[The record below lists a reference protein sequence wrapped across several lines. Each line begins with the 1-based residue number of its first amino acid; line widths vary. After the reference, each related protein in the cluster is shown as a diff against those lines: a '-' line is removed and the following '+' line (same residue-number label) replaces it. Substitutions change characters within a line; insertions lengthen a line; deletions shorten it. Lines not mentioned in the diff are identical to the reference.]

1 MHEEILAGAESDEAA
16 IDAVDRSPSAP
27 KNADAF
33 PRTAIVRVAFYCFS
47 RLPITLATK
56 PTCPFPPPVEMAK
69 TIPGFT
75 LLGSFSASSCS
86 KICVPLARRARFQRS
101 STLPVLQSAVSIG
114 FFLFQ
119 RARRAGETEEDK
131 RDAPRFAGIDPDRA
145 LIFANSFSLVAAG
158 RIFAH
163 ADLTRC
169 DLENFRDQ
177 LVRWFCF

>member
-1 MHEEILAGAESDEAA
+1 MKPRLMLSM
-16 IDAVDRSPSAP
+16 VRPVRRKTPMPSREP
-27 KNADAF
+27 PSF
-33 PRTAIVRVAFYCFS
+33 VLPSIVSS

-56 PTCPFPPPVEMAK
+56 PTWPFPPPVEMAK
-69 TIPGFT
+69 IIPGFT

-101 STLPVLQSAVSIG
+101 STLSCFAVRRFHWVLSFQSA
-114 FFLFQ
+114 
-119 RARRAGETEEDK
+119 RRGGETEK
-131 RDAPRFAGIDPDRA
+131 NKGDAPRFAGIDPDRA